1 MLVSYRMSKE
11 GLPLQFDLFSGE
23 LVDARSDA
31 QKKKDRERTIPQQM
45 QMFKTPEMVQFGSK
59 TKSVYRDWLDN
70 STAPPLVL
78 QMIETRTPEEIERAV
93 QREIEAQT
101 HRLFSDHP
109 ELYEQSADTEPM
121 NTDEGELEDM
131 PATSD
136 VDTRKSEIS
145 KEAIYFDLVRLS
157 EENAETLWIAPPYE
171 NAYMIQIA
179 TAVLE
184 AHTAGLIQPE
194 IVAALQV
201 GEHRGNARKTLYR
214 ASQLMTPL
222 LIEEPPTEGEELP
235 SVPQRP
241 SSAPWSGI
249 IFNAADHRCQ
259 RGLRARLRTQSIP
272 VRRRF

>member
-1 MLVSYRMSKE
+1 MSKE

-23 LVDARSDA
+23 LVDTRSDA
-31 QKKKDRERTIPQQM
+31 QKKKDRERTTPQQM
-45 QMFKTPEMVQFGSK
+45 QMFKTPEMVQFGSR

-78 QMIETRTPEEIERAV
+78 QMIETRTPEEIERAT

-121 NTDEGELEDM
+121 NGDEDELEDI

-136 VDTRKSEIS
+136 VSERKPETS

-157 EENAETLWIAPPYE
+157 EENAETIWIAPPYE

-179 TAVLE
+179 AAVLE
-184 AHTAGLIQPE
+184 AHTAGLTQPE
-194 IVAALQV
+194 IIAALQV
-201 GEHRGNARKTLYR
+201 GEHRGNARKTLYQ
-214 ASQLMTPL
+214 ASQLTTQMFTAETPTTD
-222 LIEEPPTEGEELP
+222 EEPPTAPKDAP
-235 SVPQRP
+235 SVPRT
-241 SSAPWSGI
+241 SV

-259 RGLRARLRTQSIP
+259 RGLRARLRAQSVP
-272 VRRRF
+272 VRCRSTTR